1 MGYCVNVYCMN
12 PKVFISYSW
21 HPEENKIRVQ
31 QLARRLMS
39 DGVDVILDVWSLKDG
54 QDKYVFMEK
63 MVTDSDI
70 NKVLIICNKD
80 YVEKA
85 DCRKGGVGTESTIMS
100 DEIYS
105 KAEQTKFLPVV
116 FEKGND
122 GMIYKPHFL
131 KSRIHID
138 MSSDDCYEMGYEQLL
153 RDIFDKPLIK
163 KPALGTMPAFLE
175 TEEPIL
181 LSTAKEQRFLKVK
194 NEESSSFK
202 DWVERYLEKLIAS
215 LGQFK
220 ISFRGGNA
228 KDLVDLIEK
237 SIDSMQV
244 VTNDFINFLET
255 VSANEE
261 CKGEQFVDFFENLL
275 QYYEDNN
282 IALPTSDS
290 VSYLVNDNYRFFN
303 YELFLSFASIM
314 LKHQRFDIIR
324 DVVSAD
330 FCILSNRMGREVM
343 PLNYV
348 EFQKYNYTLDR
359 FKKNLTN
366 SNLISEAATLLKSK
380 IEGKLFEEMVEA
392 DILLYYL
399 SLVYVKTEEV
409 YDTWYPELS
418 IYNSSFTILP
428 KLVSSRYF
436 EKAKV
441 LFGVDDKESFVTLA
455 KGLKDNLQRDGY
467 HHIPSVLQGLGVD
480 KVCSLK

>member
-1 MGYCVNVYCMN
+1 MN

-80 YVEKA
+80 YAEKA

-138 MSSDDCYEMGYEQLL
+138 MSSDDSYEMGYEQLL

-175 TEEPIL
+175 TDEPIL

-202 DWVERYLEKLIAS
+202 DWVERYLEKLIVS

-380 IEGKLFEEMVEA
+380 MEGKLFEKMVEA

-436 EKAKV
+436 EKTKV
-441 LFGVDDKESFVTLA
+441 LFGVDNKESFVTLV

-467 HHIPSVLQGLGVD
+467 HHIPSVQQGLGVD
-480 KVCSLK
+480 KVCSFR

>member
-1 MGYCVNVYCMN
+1 MN

-175 TEEPIL
+175 TDEPIL

-324 DVVSAD
+324 DVVSTD

-467 HHIPSVLQGLGVD
+467 HHIPSVQQGLGVD

>member
-1 MGYCVNVYCMN
+1 
-12 PKVFISYSW
+12 
-21 HPEENKIRVQ
+21 
-31 QLARRLMS
+31 
-39 DGVDVILDVWSLKDG
+39 
-54 QDKYVFMEK
+54 
-63 MVTDSDI
+63 
-70 NKVLIICNKD
+70 
-80 YVEKA
+80 
-85 DCRKGGVGTESTIMS
+85 MS

-105 KAEQTKFLPVV
+105 KAEQTKFLPIV
-116 FEKGND
+116 FEKGDD

-163 KPALGTMPAFLE
+163 KPALGSMPAFLE
-175 TEEPIL
+175 TDEPIL
-181 LSTAKEQRFLKVK
+181 LSTAKEQRLLKVK

-202 DWVERYLEKLIAS
+202 DWVERYFEKLIAS
-215 LGQFK
+215 LDQFK
-220 ISFRGGNA
+220 ISFRGGNI
-228 KDLVDLIEK
+228 KDLVDQIEK
-237 SIDSMQV
+237 SIDSMQMV
-244 VTNDFINFLET
+244 NNDFINFLET
-255 VSANEE
+255 VSTNEE

-282 IALPTSDS
+282 IALATSNS

-303 YELFLSFASIM
+303 YELFLSFAAII

-330 FCILSNRMGREVM
+330 FCILSNRIGREVM

-359 FKKNLTN
+359 FKKNLRN

-380 IEGKLFEEMVEA
+380 MDGKLFEEMVEA

-399 SLVYVKTEEV
+399 SLVYVKTEEL

-428 KLVSSRYF
+428 KLASSRYF
-436 EKAKV
+436 EKTKI
-441 LFGVDDKESFVTLA
+441 LFGVDDKESFVTLI

-467 HHIPSVLQGLGVD
+467 HHIPSVQQGLGVD
-480 KVCSLK
+480 KVCSFR

>member
-1 MGYCVNVYCMN
+1 MN
-12 PKVFISYSW
+12 PKIFISYSW

-63 MVTDSDI
+63 MVTDPDI

-80 YVEKA
+80 YAEKA
-85 DCRKGGVGTESTIMS
+85 DNRKGGVGTESTIMS

-105 KAEQTKFLPVV
+105 KAEQTKFLPIV
-116 FEKGND
+116 FEKGDD

-163 KPALGTMPAFLE
+163 KPALGSMPAFLE
-175 TEEPIL
+175 TDETIL
-181 LSTAKEQRFLKVK
+181 LSTAKEQRLLKVK

-202 DWVERYLEKLIAS
+202 DWVERYFEKLIAS
-215 LGQFK
+215 LDQFK
-220 ISFRGGNA
+220 ISFRGGNI
-228 KDLVDLIEK
+228 KDLVDQIEK
-237 SIDSMQV
+237 SIDSMQMV
-244 VTNDFINFLET
+244 NNDFINFLET
-255 VSANEE
+255 VSTNEE

-282 IALPTSDS
+282 IALATSNS

-303 YELFLSFASIM
+303 YELFLSFAAII

-330 FCILSNRMGREVM
+330 FCILSNRIGREVM

-359 FKKNLTN
+359 FKKNLRN

-380 IEGKLFEEMVEA
+380 MDGKLFEEMVEA

-399 SLVYVKTEEV
+399 SLVYVKTEEL

-428 KLVSSRYF
+428 KLASSRYF
-436 EKAKV
+436 EKTKI
-441 LFGVDDKESFVTLA
+441 LFGVDDKESFVTLL

-467 HHIPSVLQGLGVD
+467 HHIPSVQQGLGVD
-480 KVCSLK
+480 KVCSFR

>member
-1 MGYCVNVYCMN
+1 MN

-175 TEEPIL
+175 TDEPIL

-380 IEGKLFEEMVEA
+380 MEGKLFEKMVEA

-409 YDTWYPELS
+409 YDTWFPELS

>member
-1 MGYCVNVYCMN
+1 MN

-105 KAEQTKFLPVV
+105 KAEQTKFLPIV

-175 TEEPIL
+175 TDEPIL

-380 IEGKLFEEMVEA
+380 MEGKLFEKMVEA

>member
-1 MGYCVNVYCMN
+1 MN

-85 DCRKGGVGTESTIMS
+85 DCRGGGTESTIMY

-175 TEEPIL
+175 TDEPIL

-330 FCILSNRMGREVM
+330 FCILSSRMGREVM

-380 IEGKLFEEMVEA
+380 IDGKLFEKMVEA

-399 SLVYVKTEEV
+399 SLVYVKTEDV
-409 YDTWYPELS
+409 YDMWYPELS

-428 KLVSSRYF
+428 KLASSRYF
-436 EKAKV
+436 EKTKI
-441 LFGVDDKESFVTLA
+441 LFGVDDKESFVTLI

-467 HHIPSVLQGLGVD
+467 HHIPSVQQGLGVD
-480 KVCSLK
+480 KVCSFR

>member
-1 MGYCVNVYCMN
+1 MN

-31 QLARRLMS
+31 QLTRRLMS

-175 TEEPIL
+175 TDEPIL

-324 DVVSAD
+324 DVVSTD

>member
-380 IEGKLFEEMVEA
+380 MEGKLFEKMVEA

>member
-1 MGYCVNVYCMN
+1 MN

-380 IEGKLFEEMVEA
+380 MEGKLFEKMVEA

-409 YDTWYPELS
+409 YDTWFPELS

>member
-1 MGYCVNVYCMN
+1 
-12 PKVFISYSW
+12 
-21 HPEENKIRVQ
+21 
-31 QLARRLMS
+31 
-39 DGVDVILDVWSLKDG
+39 
-54 QDKYVFMEK
+54 
-63 MVTDSDI
+63 
-70 NKVLIICNKD
+70 
-80 YVEKA
+80 
-85 DCRKGGVGTESTIMS
+85 
-100 DEIYS
+100 
-105 KAEQTKFLPVV
+105 
-116 FEKGND
+116 
-122 GMIYKPHFL
+122 
-131 KSRIHID
+131 

-220 ISFRGGNA
+220 ISFRVGNA

-380 IEGKLFEEMVEA
+380 MEGKLFEEMVEA

>member
-1 MGYCVNVYCMN
+1 MN

-39 DGVDVILDVWSLKDG
+39 DGVDVILDIWSLKDG

-100 DEIYS
+100 EEIYS

-380 IEGKLFEEMVEA
+380 MDGKLFEEMVEA

-455 KGLKDNLQRDGY
+455 KGLKDNLQRDGD

>member
-1 MGYCVNVYCMN
+1 
-12 PKVFISYSW
+12 
-21 HPEENKIRVQ
+21 
-31 QLARRLMS
+31 MS
-39 DGVDVILDVWSLKDG
+39 DGVDVTLDVWSLKDG

-80 YVEKA
+80 YAEKA
-85 DCRKGGVGTESTIMS
+85 DSRNGGVGTESTIMS

-105 KAEQTKFLPVV
+105 KADQTKFLPVI

-122 GMIYKPHFL
+122 RIIYKPHFL

-163 KPALGTMPAFLE
+163 KPALGSMPAFLE
-175 TEEPIL
+175 TDEPIL
-181 LSTAKEQRFLKVK
+181 LSTAKEQRFLKAK
-194 NEESSSFK
+194 SEASSSFK
-202 DWVERYLEKLIAS
+202 DWVERYFEKLIAS
-215 LGQFK
+215 LDQFK
-220 ISFRGGNA
+220 ISFRGGNI
-228 KDLVDLIEK
+228 KDLVDLMEK

-244 VTNDFINFLET
+244 VNNDFINFLET
-255 VSANEE
+255 VSANDE

-282 IALPTSDS
+282 IALTTSNS
-290 VSYLVNDNYRFFN
+290 ISYLVNDNYRFFN
-303 YELFLSFASIM
+303 YELFLSFATIM

-324 DVVSAD
+324 EVVSTD
-330 FCILSNRMGREVM
+330 FCILSNRLGRKVM

-380 IEGKLFEEMVEA
+380 MEGKLFEEMVKA

-399 SLVYVKTEEV
+399 SLVYVKTEEM
-409 YDTWYPELS
+409 YDKWYPELS

-428 KLVSSRYF
+428 KLASSRYF
-436 EKAKV
+436 EKAKA
-441 LFGVDDKESFVTLA
+441 LFGVDDKDGFVTLI
-455 KGLKDNLQRDGY
+455 KGLKENLQRDGY
-467 HHIPSVLQGLGVD
+467 HHIPSVQQGLGGD
-480 KVCSLK
+480 EVCKFR

>member
-1 MGYCVNVYCMN
+1 MN

-21 HPEENKIRVQ
+21 HPEESKIRVQ

-70 NKVLIICNKD
+70 DKVLIICNKD
-80 YVEKA
+80 YAEKA

-175 TEEPIL
+175 TDEPIL

-261 CKGEQFVDFFENLL
+261 CKGEQFVNFFENLL

-380 IEGKLFEEMVEA
+380 MEGKLFEEMVEA

-428 KLVSSRYF
+428 KLVSCRYF

-441 LFGVDDKESFVTLA
+441 LFGVNDKESFVTLA

-467 HHIPSVLQGLGVD
+467 HHIPSVQQGLGGD
-480 KVCSLK
+480 KVCTFS

>member
-1 MGYCVNVYCMN
+1 MGNCDNVYCMN

-31 QLARRLMS
+31 QLARRLMG

-80 YVEKA
+80 YAEKA

-175 TEEPIL
+175 TDEPIL

-324 DVVSAD
+324 DVVSTD

-380 IEGKLFEEMVEA
+380 MDGKLFEEMVEA

>member
-1 MGYCVNVYCMN
+1 MN

-21 HPEENKIRVQ
+21 HPEESKIRVQ

-70 NKVLIICNKD
+70 DKVLIICNKD
-80 YVEKA
+80 YAEKA
-85 DCRKGGVGTESTIMS
+85 DCQKGGVGTESTIMS

-175 TEEPIL
+175 TDEPIL

-380 IEGKLFEEMVEA
+380 MEGKLFEEMVEA

-399 SLVYVKTEEV
+399 SLVYVKTEDV
-409 YDTWYPELS
+409 YDMWYPELS
-418 IYNSSFTILP
+418 IYNSCFTILP
-428 KLVSSRYF
+428 KLASNRYF
-436 EKAKV
+436 EKAKI
-441 LFGVDDKESFVTLA
+441 LFGVDDKEGFIALI

-467 HHIPSVLQGLGVD
+467 HHIPSVQQGLGID
-480 KVCSLK
+480 KICSFR

>member
-1 MGYCVNVYCMN
+1 MN

-80 YVEKA
+80 YAEKA

-175 TEEPIL
+175 TDEPIL

-324 DVVSAD
+324 DVVSTD

-409 YDTWYPELS
+409 YDTWYTELS

>member
-1 MGYCVNVYCMN
+1 
-12 PKVFISYSW
+12 
-21 HPEENKIRVQ
+21 
-31 QLARRLMS
+31 
-39 DGVDVILDVWSLKDG
+39 
-54 QDKYVFMEK
+54 
-63 MVTDSDI
+63 
-70 NKVLIICNKD
+70 
-80 YVEKA
+80 
-85 DCRKGGVGTESTIMS
+85 MS

-105 KAEQTKFLPVV
+105 KAEQTKFLPIVV
-116 FEKGND
+116 EKEND

-163 KPALGTMPAFLE
+163 KPALGSMPAFLE
-175 TEEPIL
+175 TDEPVL
-181 LSTAKEQRFLKVK
+181 LSTAKEQRFLKAK
-194 NEESSSFK
+194 NEENSSFK
-202 DWVERYLEKLIAS
+202 DWVERYFVKLIVS
-215 LGQFK
+215 LDQFK
-220 ISFRGGNA
+220 ISFRGGKT
-228 KDLVDLIEK
+228 KDLVVLVEK

-244 VTNDFINFLET
+244 VNNDFINFLET

-282 IALPTSDS
+282 INLATSNS

-303 YELFLSFASIM
+303 YELFLSFAAIM

-343 PLNYV
+343 PLNYA

-359 FKKNLTN
+359 LKKNLTN
-366 SNLISEAATLLKSK
+366 SSLISEAATSLKSK
-380 IEGKLFEEMVEA
+380 MEGKLFEEMVEA

-399 SLVYVKTEEV
+399 SLVRTKTEEV

-418 IYNSSFTILP
+418 IYNSNFTILP
-428 KLVSSRYF
+428 KLASCRYF
-436 EKAKV
+436 EKAKF
-441 LFGVDDKESFVTLA
+441 LFGVETKESFVTLI
-455 KGLKDNLQRDGY
+455 KGLKDNLQRVGY
-467 HHIPSVLQGLGVD
+467 HHIPSVQQGLGID
-480 KVCSLK
+480 KVCSLG

>member
-1 MGYCVNVYCMN
+1 MNN

-21 HPEENKIRVQ
+21 HPEENKIRVE

-39 DGVDVILDVWSLKDG
+39 DGIDVTLDVWSLKDG

-70 NKVLIICNKD
+70 NKVLIICNRD
-80 YVEKA
+80 YAEKA

-105 KAEQTKFLPVV
+105 KADQTKFLPVV
-116 FEKGND
+116 FEKDND

-138 MSSDDCYEMGYEQLL
+138 MSSDDCYEMGYDQLL
-153 RDIFDKPLIK
+153 RNIFDKPLIK
-163 KPALGTMPAFLE
+163 KPALGSMPAYLD
-175 TEEPIL
+175 TDEPVF
-181 LSTAKEQRFLKVK
+181 LSTAVEQRFLKVK
-194 NEESSSFK
+194 NEASSSFK
-202 DWVERYLEKLIAS
+202 DGIERYFDKLIAS
-215 LGQFK
+215 LDQFR
-220 ISFRGGNA
+220 ISFRGGNT

-237 SIDSMQV
+237 SIDSMQMV
-244 VTNDFINFLET
+244 NNDFINFLEI
-255 VSANEE
+255 VSANDE

-282 IALPTSDS
+282 INLATSNS
-290 VSYLVNDNYRFFN
+290 LSYLLNDNYRFFN
-303 YELFLSFASIM
+303 YELFLSFAAIM

-343 PLNYV
+343 PLSYV

-380 IEGKLFEEMVEA
+380 MDGKLFEEMVEA

-399 SLVYVKTEEV
+399 SLVYTKTEEV
-409 YDTWYPELS
+409 YDMWYPELS

-428 KLVSSRYF
+428 KLASNRYF
-436 EKAKV
+436 EKAKI
-441 LFGVDDKESFVTLA
+441 LFGVDDKESFITLIN
-455 KGLKDNLQRDGY
+455 GLKDNLQRDGY
-467 HHIPSVLQGLGVD
+467 RHIPSVQQGLGMD
-480 KVCSLK
+480 KVCSFK

>member
-1 MGYCVNVYCMN
+1 MN

-202 DWVERYLEKLIAS
+202 DWVERYLEKQIAS

-290 VSYLVNDNYRFFN
+290 VSFLVNDNYRFFN

-380 IEGKLFEEMVEA
+380 MEGKLFEEMVEA

-441 LFGVDDKESFVTLA
+441 LFGVDDKESFVTLI

-467 HHIPSVLQGLGVD
+467 HHIPSVQQGLGVD
-480 KVCSLK
+480 KVCSFR

>member
-1 MGYCVNVYCMN
+1 MN

-21 HPEENKIRVQ
+21 HPEESKIRVQ

-175 TEEPIL
+175 TDEPIL

-261 CKGEQFVDFFENLL
+261 CKAEQFVDFFENLL

-343 PLNYV
+343 PLNFV

-380 IEGKLFEEMVEA
+380 MEGKLFEEMVEA

-467 HHIPSVLQGLGVD
+467 HHIPSVQQGLGGD
-480 KVCSLK
+480 KVCTFS

>member
-1 MGYCVNVYCMN
+1 MN

-80 YVEKA
+80 YAEKA

-175 TEEPIL
+175 TDEPIL

-220 ISFRGGNA
+220 ISFIGGNA

-324 DVVSAD
+324 DVVSTD

-467 HHIPSVLQGLGVD
+467 HHIPSVQQGLGVD

>member
-1 MGYCVNVYCMN
+1 MN

-138 MSSDDCYEMGYEQLL
+138 MSSDDCYEIGYEQLL

-220 ISFRGGNA
+220 ISFRVGNA

-380 IEGKLFEEMVEA
+380 MEGKLFEEMVEA

>member
-1 MGYCVNVYCMN
+1 MN

-21 HPEENKIRVQ
+21 HPEESKIRVQ

-70 NKVLIICNKD
+70 DKVLIICNKD
-80 YVEKA
+80 YAEKA

-175 TEEPIL
+175 TDEPIL

-261 CKGEQFVDFFENLL
+261 CKGEQFVNFFENLL

-380 IEGKLFEEMVEA
+380 MEGKLFEEMVEA

-428 KLVSSRYF
+428 KLVSCRYF

-441 LFGVDDKESFVTLA
+441 LFGVNDKESFVTLA

-467 HHIPSVLQGLGVD
+467 HHIPSVQQGLGGR
-480 KVCSLK
+480 

>member
-1 MGYCVNVYCMN
+1 MN

-85 DCRKGGVGTESTIMS
+85 DCRNGGVGTESTIMS

-380 IEGKLFEEMVEA
+380 MEGKLFEKMVEA

>member
-1 MGYCVNVYCMN
+1 MN

-21 HPEENKIRVQ
+21 HPEESKIRVQ

-70 NKVLIICNKD
+70 DKVLIICNKD
-80 YVEKA
+80 YAEKA

-175 TEEPIL
+175 TDEPIL

-343 PLNYV
+343 PLNFV

-380 IEGKLFEEMVEA
+380 MEGKLFEEMVEA

-467 HHIPSVLQGLGVD
+467 HHIPSVQQGLGGD
-480 KVCSLK
+480 KVCTFS

>member
-1 MGYCVNVYCMN
+1 MN

-380 IEGKLFEEMVEA
+380 MEGKLFEKMVEA

-467 HHIPSVLQGLGVD
+467 HHIPSVQQGLGVD
-480 KVCSLK
+480 KVCTFR

>member
-1 MGYCVNVYCMN
+1 MN
-12 PKVFISYSW
+12 PKIFISYSW

-63 MVTDSDI
+63 MVTDPDI

-80 YVEKA
+80 YAEKA
-85 DCRKGGVGTESTIMS
+85 DNRKGGVGTESTIMS

-105 KAEQTKFLPVV
+105 KAEQTKFLPIV
-116 FEKGND
+116 FEKGDD

-163 KPALGTMPAFLE
+163 KPALGSMPAFLE
-175 TEEPIL
+175 TDEPIL
-181 LSTAKEQRFLKVK
+181 LSTAKEQRLLKVK

-202 DWVERYLEKLIAS
+202 DWVERYFEKLIAS
-215 LGQFK
+215 LDQFK
-220 ISFRGGNA
+220 ISFRGGNI
-228 KDLVDLIEK
+228 KDLVDQIEK
-237 SIDSMQV
+237 SIDSMQMV
-244 VTNDFINFLET
+244 NNDFINFLET
-255 VSANEE
+255 VSTNEE

-282 IALPTSDS
+282 IALATSNS
-290 VSYLVNDNYRFFN
+290 VSYFVNDNYRFFN
-303 YELFLSFASIM
+303 YELFLSFAAII

-330 FCILSNRMGREVM
+330 FCILSNRIGREVM

-359 FKKNLTN
+359 FKKNLRN

-380 IEGKLFEEMVEA
+380 MDGKLFEEMVEA

-399 SLVYVKTEEV
+399 SLVYVKTDEL

-428 KLVSSRYF
+428 KLASSRYF
-436 EKAKV
+436 EKTKI
-441 LFGVDDKESFVTLA
+441 LFGVDDKESFVTLI

-467 HHIPSVLQGLGVD
+467 HHIPSVQQGLGVD
-480 KVCSLK
+480 KVCSFR

>member
-1 MGYCVNVYCMN
+1 MN

-80 YVEKA
+80 YAEKA

-175 TEEPIL
+175 TDEPIL

-202 DWVERYLEKLIAS
+202 DWVERYLEKLIVS

-330 FCILSNRMGREVM
+330 FCILPNRMGREVM

-380 IEGKLFEEMVEA
+380 MEGKLFEKMVEA

-436 EKAKV
+436 EKTKV
-441 LFGVDDKESFVTLA
+441 LFGVDDKESFVTLV

-467 HHIPSVLQGLGVD
+467 HHIPSVQQGLGVD
-480 KVCSLK
+480 KVCSFR

>member
-1 MGYCVNVYCMN
+1 MN

-163 KPALGTMPAFLE
+163 KPALGTMPAILE

-380 IEGKLFEEMVEA
+380 MEGKLFEKMVEA